1 VRSVQVEIPAS
12 ETAPDA
18 MLVLEVREG
27 NGFGPNDVSH
37 RFSIAPD
44 QIASNLAMSCE
55 ISGRSR
61 ERPELNAG
69 ESVTL
74 HCAVDNTGVIPTRI
88 ELVTERK
95 GAAPIPWPERPV
107 RGRDHVDFE
116 VPIVLPS
123 DLAIDSTV
131 EIAVT
136 ARDVISTDIARTTIL
151 GVIRKPNPCISGRL
165 SREQYREK
173 IAQLR
178 AAVAEGSMTSEQF
191 DRYDAALVACLR

>member
-1 VRSVQVEIPAS
+1 
-12 ETAPDA
+12 
-18 MLVLEVREG
+18 
-27 NGFGPNDVSH
+27 
-37 RFSIAPD
+37 
-44 QIASNLAMSCE
+44 
-55 ISGRSR
+55 
-61 ERPELNAG
+61 
-69 ESVTL
+69 
-74 HCAVDNTGVIPTRI
+74 
-88 ELVTERK
+88 
-95 GAAPIPWPERPV
+95 
-107 RGRDHVDFE
+107 
-116 VPIVLPS
+116 VLPS